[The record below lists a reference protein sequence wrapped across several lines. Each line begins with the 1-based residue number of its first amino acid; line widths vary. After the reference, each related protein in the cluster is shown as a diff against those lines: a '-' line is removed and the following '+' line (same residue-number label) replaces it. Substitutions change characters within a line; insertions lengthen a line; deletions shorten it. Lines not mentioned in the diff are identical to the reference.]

1 MKKLILA
8 EKPSVA
14 RDIGR
19 ILNANEKKKN
29 YLEGK
34 NYVITWALGHL
45 LGLKMPED
53 LNKKWEKW
61 QLETLPMLPK
71 FIGTKPLPK
80 TRSQLKTIESLVK
93 RKDINEIVIATD
105 AGREGELVAR
115 WILQYVH
122 ANKKVT
128 RLWISSQ
135 TDKAVKQGFKELK
148 PAEKYDNLYESALA
162 RATAD
167 WLVGLNVTRALTVK
181 YQDNLSAGRVQTPTL
196 ALVRRQEE
204 KIEKFMPQKYYR
216 IALRLG
222 NQTAYMKQ
230 KNIYAIKERDE
241 AEKKKRHLDNFKG
254 QIRNI
259 NSKVKREAAPLLYDL
274 TELQREA
281 NKRYGYSAKKTLS
294 LVQSLYEI
302 HKVVS
307 YPRTDSR
314 YLSNDIKSTLMERLQ
329 AIRKY
334 DSRAE
339 ESIKNKAKVI
349 LKKVFND
356 SKVTDH
362 HALIPTEQVPNY
374 SKFSADEQKIYNL
387 IVSRFLGIFAQPY
400 TVEELRVV
408 VTFDKDEFIFVGK
421 KVLDYGWKNKD
432 ASEEVA
438 LNLKKDTVVSPNF
451 TVEEKLTTPP
461 SPLTEAGLLAQMEKF
476 GLGTPATRAE
486 IIEKLVK
493 SELMERTGHALRVTP
508 KGKQLLN
515 LVNKELVSPKLTA
528 KWEKQLEDI
537 AHGKMKSQKFI
548 GDIKN
553 DTKRLVSEVKNS
565 KENYKDFSLTKK
577 RCPEC
582 NSFLK
587 VRKTRDGE
595 IYVCSNP
602 ECNYRR
608 RKDAKVSNHRCPQCH
623 RKMLIVEGKNGK
635 YFRCKYDGTTE
646 KMTVGKKN
654 KKMTKHEERRLLK
667 KINQDD
673 EPQESPLALAL
684 KTAMVKTNK
693 IENF

>member
-438 LNLKKDTVVSPNF
+438 LNLKKDTIVSPNF

-565 KENYKDFSLTKK
+565 KEDYKDFSLTKK

-684 KTAMVKTNK
+684 KAAMSKN
-693 IENF
+693 E

>member
-105 AGREGELVAR
+105 AGREGELLAR

-167 WLVGLNVTRALTVK
+167 WLVGLDVTRALSVK

-684 KTAMVKTNK
+684 KPAMGKN
-693 IENF
+693 E

>member
-80 TRSQLKTIESLVK
+80 TKSQLKTIESLVK

-438 LNLKKDTVVSPNF
+438 LNLKKDTIVSPNF

-565 KENYKDFSLTKK
+565 KEDYKDFSLTKK

-582 NSFLK
+582 NSLLK

-667 KINQDD
+667 KINQDN
-673 EPQESPLALAL
+673 EPQESSLALAL
-684 KTAMVKTNK
+684 KAAMSKN
-693 IENF
+693 E

>member
-167 WLVGLNVTRALTVK
+167 WLVGLNITRALTVK

-438 LNLKKDTVVSPNF
+438 LNLKKDTIVNPNF

-565 KENYKDFSLTKK
+565 KEDYKDFSLTKK

-667 KINQDD
+667 KINQDN
-673 EPQESPLALAL
+673 EPQESSLALAL
-684 KTAMVKTNK
+684 KAAMSKN
-693 IENF
+693 E

>member
-80 TRSQLKTIESLVK
+80 TRSQLKTIENLVK

-438 LNLKKDTVVSPNF
+438 LNLKKDTIVSPNF

-565 KENYKDFSLTKK
+565 KEDYKDFSLTKK

-602 ECNYRR
+602 ECNYHR

-667 KINQDD
+667 KINQDN
-673 EPQESPLALAL
+673 EPQESSLALAL
-684 KTAMVKTNK
+684 KAAMSKN
-693 IENF
+693 E

>member
-105 AGREGELVAR
+105 TGREGELVAR

-400 TVEELRVV
+400 TVEELRAV

-432 ASEEVA
+432 ASEEVT
-438 LNLKKDTVVSPNF
+438 LNLKKDTIVSPNF

-565 KENYKDFSLTKK
+565 KEDYKDFSLTKK

-667 KINQDD
+667 KINQDN
-673 EPQESPLALAL
+673 EPQESSLALAL
-684 KTAMVKTNK
+684 KAAMSKN
-693 IENF
+693 E

>member
-254 QIRNI
+254 QIKDI
-259 NSKVKREAAPLLYDL
+259 NSKIKREPAPLLYDL

-314 YLSNDIKSTLMERLQ
+314 YLSNDIKATLMERLQ

-339 ESIKNKAKVI
+339 EAIKSKAKVT

-432 ASEEVA
+432 AAEEVA

-461 SPLTEAGLLAQMEKF
+461 APLTEAGLLAQMEKF

-493 SELMERTGHALRVTP
+493 SELMERTGYALRVTP

-565 KENYKDFSLTKK
+565 KEDYKDFSLTKK

-595 IYVCSNP
+595 IYVCSNS

-608 RKDAKVSNHRCPQCH
+608 RKDAKFSNHRCPQCH

-684 KTAMVKTNK
+684 KAAMGKN
-693 IENF
+693 E

>member
-438 LNLKKDTVVSPNF
+438 LNLKKDTIVSPNF

-565 KENYKDFSLTKK
+565 KEDYKDFSLTKK

-667 KINQDD
+667 KINQDN
-673 EPQESPLALAL
+673 EPQESSLALAL
-684 KTAMVKTNK
+684 KAAMSKN
-693 IENF
+693 E

>member
-646 KMTVGKKN
+646 KMTVGKKS

-684 KTAMVKTNK
+684 KTAMGKN
-693 IENF
+693 E

>member
-565 KENYKDFSLTKK
+565 KEDYKDFSLTKK

-684 KTAMVKTNK
+684 KTAMGKN
-693 IENF
+693 E

>member
-80 TRSQLKTIESLVK
+80 TKSQLKTIESLVK

-438 LNLKKDTVVSPNF
+438 LNLKKDTIVSPNF

-565 KENYKDFSLTKK
+565 KEDYKDFSLTKK

-582 NSFLK
+582 NSLLK

-646 KMTVGKKN
+646 KITVGKKN

-667 KINQDD
+667 KINQDN
-673 EPQESPLALAL
+673 EPQESSLALAL
-684 KTAMVKTNK
+684 KAAMSKN
-693 IENF
+693 E

>member
-204 KIEKFMPQKYYR
+204 KIKKFMPQKYYR

-684 KTAMVKTNK
+684 KTAMGKN
-693 IENF
+693 E

>member
-374 SKFSADEQKIYNL
+374 SKFSTDEQKIYNL

-438 LNLKKDTVVSPNF
+438 LNLKKDTIVSPNF

-548 GDIKN
+548 GNIKN

-565 KENYKDFSLTKK
+565 KEDYKDFSLTKK

-667 KINQDD
+667 KINQDN
-673 EPQESPLALAL
+673 EPQESSLALAL
-684 KTAMVKTNK
+684 KAAMSKN
-693 IENF
+693 E

>member
-80 TRSQLKTIESLVK
+80 TKSQLKTIESLVK

-374 SKFSADEQKIYNL
+374 SKFSTDEQKIYNL

-438 LNLKKDTVVSPNF
+438 LNLKKDTIVSPNF

-565 KENYKDFSLTKK
+565 KEDYKDFSLTKK

-667 KINQDD
+667 KINQDN
-673 EPQESPLALAL
+673 EPQESSLALAL
-684 KTAMVKTNK
+684 KAAMSKN
-693 IENF
+693 E

>member
-438 LNLKKDTVVSPNF
+438 LNLKKDTIVSPNF

-565 KENYKDFSLTKK
+565 KEDYKDFSLTKK

-595 IYVCSNP
+595 IYICSNS

-635 YFRCKYDGTTE
+635 YFRCKYDGITE

-667 KINQDD
+667 KINQDN

-684 KTAMVKTNK
+684 KAAMSKN
-693 IENF
+693 E

>member
-80 TRSQLKTIESLVK
+80 NRSQLKTIESLVK

-339 ESIKNKAKVI
+339 ETIKNKAKVI

-421 KVLDYGWKNKD
+421 KILDYGWKNKD

-451 TVEEKLTTPP
+451 VVEEKLTTPP

-565 KENYKDFSLTKK
+565 KEDYKDFSLTKK

-595 IYVCSNP
+595 IYVCSNS

-635 YFRCKYDGTTE
+635 YFRCKYDGITE

-667 KINQDD
+667 KINQDN

-684 KTAMVKTNK
+684 KAAMSKN
-693 IENF
+693 E

>member
-80 TRSQLKTIESLVK
+80 TKSQLKTIENLVK

-148 PAEKYDNLYESALA
+148 PSEKYDNLYESALA

-438 LNLKKDTVVSPNF
+438 LNLKKDTIVSPNF

-565 KENYKDFSLTKK
+565 KEDYKDFSLTKK

-635 YFRCKYDGTTE
+635 YFRCKHDGTTE

-667 KINQDD
+667 KINQDN
-673 EPQESPLALAL
+673 EPQESSLALAL
-684 KTAMVKTNK
+684 KAAMSKN
-693 IENF
+693 E

>member
-80 TRSQLKTIESLVK
+80 TKSQLKTIESLVK

-254 QIRNI
+254 QIRDI

-438 LNLKKDTVVSPNF
+438 LNLKKDTIVSPNF

-565 KENYKDFSLTKK
+565 KEDYKDFSLTKK

-582 NSFLK
+582 NSLLK

-667 KINQDD
+667 KINQDN
-673 EPQESPLALAL
+673 EPQESSLALAL
-684 KTAMVKTNK
+684 KAAMSKN
-693 IENF
+693 E

>member
-61 QLETLPMLPK
+61 QLETLPILPK

-80 TRSQLKTIESLVK
+80 TRSQLKTIENLVK

-438 LNLKKDTVVSPNF
+438 LNLKKDTIVSPNF

-565 KENYKDFSLTKK
+565 KEDYKDFSLTKK

-582 NSFLK
+582 NNFLK

-646 KMTVGKKN
+646 KMTVGKKS

-684 KTAMVKTNK
+684 KAAMGKN
-693 IENF
+693 E

>member
-80 TRSQLKTIESLVK
+80 TKSQLKTIESLVK

-438 LNLKKDTVVSPNF
+438 LNLKKDTIVSPNF

-565 KENYKDFSLTKK
+565 KEDYKDFSLTKK

-667 KINQDD
+667 KINQDN
-673 EPQESPLALAL
+673 EPQESSLALAL
-684 KTAMVKTNK
+684 KAAMSKN
-693 IENF
+693 E

>member
-438 LNLKKDTVVSPNF
+438 LNLKKDTVVSLNF

-684 KTAMVKTNK
+684 KTAMGKN
-693 IENF
+693 E

>member
-548 GDIKN
+548 GDIEN

-684 KTAMVKTNK
+684 KTAMGKN
-693 IENF
+693 E

>member
-254 QIRNI
+254 QIKNI
-259 NSKVKREAAPLLYDL
+259 NSKIKREPAPLLYDL

-314 YLSNDIKSTLMERLQ
+314 YLSNDIKATLMERLQ

-438 LNLKKDTVVSPNF
+438 LNLKKDTIVSPNF

-565 KENYKDFSLTKK
+565 KEDYKDFSLTKK

-684 KTAMVKTNK
+684 KAAMGKN
-693 IENF
+693 E

>member
-254 QIRNI
+254 QIKDI
-259 NSKVKREAAPLLYDL
+259 NSKIKREPAPLLYDL

-314 YLSNDIKSTLMERLQ
+314 YLSNDIKATLMERLQ

-432 ASEEVA
+432 AAEEVA
-438 LNLKKDTVVSPNF
+438 LNLKKDTIVSPNF

-565 KENYKDFSLTKK
+565 KEDYKDFSLTKK

-684 KTAMVKTNK
+684 KAAMGKN
-693 IENF
+693 E

>member
-135 TDKAVKQGFKELK
+135 TDKAVKHGFKELK

-684 KTAMVKTNK
+684 KTAMGKN
-693 IENF
+693 E

>member
-148 PAEKYDNLYESALA
+148 PAEKYNNLYESALA

-254 QIRNI
+254 QVRNI

-334 DSRAE
+334 DSRVE
-339 ESIKNKAKVI
+339 ETIKNKAKVI

-421 KVLDYGWKNKD
+421 KILDYGWKNKD

-451 TVEEKLTTPP
+451 VVEEKLTTPP
-461 SPLTEAGLLAQMEKF
+461 APLTEAGLLAQMEKF

-565 KENYKDFSLTKK
+565 KEDYKDFSLTKK

-667 KINQDD
+667 KINQDN

-684 KTAMVKTNK
+684 KAAMSKN
-693 IENF
+693 E

>member
-80 TRSQLKTIESLVK
+80 TRSQLKTIENLVK

-148 PAEKYDNLYESALA
+148 PSEKYDNLYESALA

-167 WLVGLNVTRALTVK
+167 WLVGLNVTRVLTVK

-374 SKFSADEQKIYNL
+374 SKFSTDEQKIYNL
-387 IVSRFLGIFAQPY
+387 IVSRFLGIFSQPY

-438 LNLKKDTVVSPNF
+438 LNLKKDTIVSPNF

-565 KENYKDFSLTKK
+565 KEDYKDFSLTKK

-646 KMTVGKKN
+646 KITVGKKN

-667 KINQDD
+667 KINQDN
-673 EPQESPLALAL
+673 EPQESSLALAL
-684 KTAMVKTNK
+684 KAAMSKN
-693 IENF
+693 E

>member
-548 GDIKN
+548 GGIKN

-684 KTAMVKTNK
+684 KTAMGKN
-693 IENF
+693 E

>member
-314 YLSNDIKSTLMERLQ
+314 YLSNDIKATLMERLQ

-432 ASEEVA
+432 AAEEVV
-438 LNLKKDTVVSPNF
+438 LNLKKDTAVSPNF

-461 SPLTEAGLLAQMEKF
+461 APLTEAGLLAQMEKF

-565 KENYKDFSLTKK
+565 KEDYKDFSLTKK

-582 NSFLK
+582 NNFLK

-646 KMTVGKKN
+646 KMTVGKKS

-684 KTAMVKTNK
+684 KAAMGKN
-693 IENF
+693 E

>member
-71 FIGTKPLPK
+71 FIGTKPLLK

-684 KTAMVKTNK
+684 KTAMGKN
-693 IENF
+693 E

>member
-19 ILNANEKKKN
+19 ILNADEKKKN

-438 LNLKKDTVVSPNF
+438 LNLKKDTIVSPNF

-493 SELMERTGHALRVTP
+493 SELMERTGHALRVTL

-565 KENYKDFSLTKK
+565 KEDYKDFSLTKK

-667 KINQDD
+667 KINQDN
-673 EPQESPLALAL
+673 EPQESSLALAL
-684 KTAMVKTNK
+684 KVAMGKN
-693 IENF
+693 E

>member
-19 ILNANEKKKN
+19 ILKANEKKKN

-71 FIGTKPLPK
+71 FIGIKPLPK
-80 TRSQLKTIESLVK
+80 TRGQLKTIESLVK

-216 IALRLG
+216 IALRIG
-222 NQTAYMKQ
+222 KQTAYMKQ

-254 QIRNI
+254 QIKDI
-259 NSKVKREAAPLLYDL
+259 NSKIKREPAPLLYDL

-339 ESIKNKAKVI
+339 ETIKNKAKVI

-438 LNLKKDTVVSPNF
+438 LNLKKDTIVSPNF

-493 SELMERTGHALRVTP
+493 SELMERTGYALRVTP

-565 KENYKDFSLTKK
+565 KEDYKDFSLTKK

-667 KINQDD
+667 KINKDD

-684 KTAMVKTNK
+684 KAAMSKN
-693 IENF
+693 E

>member
-71 FIGTKPLPK
+71 FIGIKPLPK
-80 TRSQLKTIESLVK
+80 TRGQLKTIESLVK

-339 ESIKNKAKVI
+339 EAIKNKAKVI

-565 KENYKDFSLTKK
+565 KEDYKDFSLTKK

-667 KINQDD
+667 KINQDN
-673 EPQESPLALAL
+673 EPQESSLALAL
-684 KTAMVKTNK
+684 KAAMSKN
-693 IENF
+693 E

>member
-61 QLETLPMLPK
+61 QLETLPILPK

-80 TRSQLKTIESLVK
+80 TRSQLKTIENLVK

-259 NSKVKREAAPLLYDL
+259 NSKVKREAEPLLYDL

-400 TVEELRVV
+400 IVEELRVV

-432 ASEEVA
+432 ASEEVT
-438 LNLKKDTVVSPNF
+438 LNLKKDTIVSPNF

-565 KENYKDFSLTKK
+565 KEDYKDFSLTKK

-667 KINQDD
+667 KINQDN
-673 EPQESPLALAL
+673 EPQESSLALAL
-684 KTAMVKTNK
+684 KAAMSKN
-693 IENF
+693 E

>member
-128 RLWISSQ
+128 RLWIFSQ

-216 IALRLG
+216 IALRFG

-339 ESIKNKAKVI
+339 ETIKNKAKVI

-438 LNLKKDTVVSPNF
+438 LNLKKDTIVSPNF

-493 SELMERTGHALRVTP
+493 SELMERTGYALRVTP

-565 KENYKDFSLTKK
+565 KEDYKDFSLTKK

-667 KINQDD
+667 KINKDD

-684 KTAMVKTNK
+684 KAAMSKN
-693 IENF
+693 E

>member
-80 TRSQLKTIESLVK
+80 TKSQLKTIESLVK

-432 ASEEVA
+432 AAEEVV
-438 LNLKKDTVVSPNF
+438 LNLKKDTAVSPNF

-461 SPLTEAGLLAQMEKF
+461 APLTEAGLLAQMEKF

-565 KENYKDFSLTKK
+565 KEDYKDFSLTKK

-582 NSFLK
+582 NNFLK

-667 KINQDD
+667 KINQDN
-673 EPQESPLALAL
+673 EPQESSLALAL
-684 KTAMVKTNK
+684 KAAMSKN
-693 IENF
+693 E

>member
-314 YLSNDIKSTLMERLQ
+314 YLSNDIKATLMERLQ

-339 ESIKNKAKVI
+339 EAIKNKAKVI

-438 LNLKKDTVVSPNF
+438 LNLKKDTIVNPNF

-565 KENYKDFSLTKK
+565 KEDYKDFSLTKK

-646 KMTVGKKN
+646 KMSVGKKN

-667 KINQDD
+667 KINQDN
-673 EPQESPLALAL
+673 EPQESSLALAL
-684 KTAMVKTNK
+684 KAAMSKN
-693 IENF
+693 E

>member
-241 AEKKKRHLDNFKG
+241 AEKKKRHLDKFKG

-684 KTAMVKTNK
+684 KTAMGKN
-693 IENF
+693 E

>member
-438 LNLKKDTVVSPNF
+438 LNLKKDTIVSPNF

-565 KENYKDFSLTKK
+565 KEDYKDFSLTKK

-602 ECNYRR
+602 ECNYHR

-667 KINQDD
+667 KINQDN

-684 KTAMVKTNK
+684 KAAMSKN
-693 IENF
+693 E

>member
-80 TRSQLKTIESLVK
+80 TKSQLKTIESLVK

-432 ASEEVA
+432 AAEEVV
-438 LNLKKDTVVSPNF
+438 LNLKKDTAVSPNF

-461 SPLTEAGLLAQMEKF
+461 APLTEAGLLAQMEKF

-565 KENYKDFSLTKK
+565 KEDYKDFSLTKK

-582 NSFLK
+582 NNFLK

-684 KTAMVKTNK
+684 KVAMGKN
-693 IENF
+693 E